1 MVRRAAAH
9 LRWAEQLRVV
19 ERAAV
24 EERPVAHLRW
34 EALLQA
40 ALRAQVEDPPI
51 LRAPAR

>member
-1 MVRRAAAH
+1 
-9 LRWAEQLRVV
+9 
-19 ERAAV
+19 V
-24 EERPVAHLRW
+24 EERPGAHLRW